1 MGIRIGWGCVDEG
14 GGGVPV
20 TSSGLAKVE
29 SFSGR
34 QRHFRA
40 LIF

>member
-1 MGIRIGWGCVDEG
+1 MGIRIGWGCEDEG
-14 GGGVPV
+14 GGFVV
-20 TSSGLAKVE
+20 TSSGLAEVE